1 MIGSAYDLV
10 LDSCGA
16 GMSWRC
22 ACGRRHR
29 LSSMSRCAD
38 QVCENR
44 VQNPSQRVMK
54 KHSVS
59 NQNPYQI
66 RNFFFWYKE
75 VLVSHWPLGVECFL
89 CSTFL
94 VVKWNKIVLLLG
106 KLGLV
111 LAVSSSAA
119 AATTDAP
126 AAPPQL
132 IMLGRAPQDQTSF
145 ARALAIR
152 VLIFT
157 FF

>member
-1 MIGSAYDLV
+1 LYPPFVGFKNV
-10 LDSCGA
+10 
-16 GMSWRC
+16 
-22 ACGRRHR
+22 
-29 LSSMSRCAD
+29 
-38 QVCENR
+38 
-44 VQNPSQRVMK
+44 
-54 KHSVS
+54 SVS
-59 NQNPYQI
+59 SAT
-66 RNFFFWYKE
+66 RG
-75 VLVSHWPLGVECFL
+75 VGVDWPLGVECFL

>member
-1 MIGSAYDLV
+1 VD
-10 LDSCGA
+10 
-16 GMSWRC
+16 
-22 ACGRRHR
+22 
-29 LSSMSRCAD
+29 
-38 QVCENR
+38 
-44 VQNPSQRVMK
+44 
-54 KHSVS
+54 
-59 NQNPYQI
+59 
-66 RNFFFWYKE
+66 
-75 VLVSHWPLGVECFL
+75 WPLGVECFL